1 MKIGAL
7 SLFGLLCGLLL
18 AEAILA
24 LAVPQLH
31 RRPRAWQFD
40 SELGWRH
47 VPGVRGRLVS
57 PEFDVEYRINSR
69 GFRDSETDPS
79 QARGKRLV
87 LLGDSFAEGWGVEI
101 EQAVSERLE
110 ERLSTG
116 GVPGEVF
123 NFGMAGFGTDQQLL
137 LFERHRRAYAPD
149 IVLLLFYGNDLW
161 NNALDRGIGVE
172 RGFKPRFVL
181 GPANSLRL
189 TGVPVRR
196 TRYWDFDAQLPLDQR
211 VLRYAFEHW
220 HLAALLDKA
229 FSQEVPAAQRRDF
242 YLGLYGTGAAA
253 ERFEKAWRTT
263 ARLLLELDT
272 RVRRADARLLLVYV
286 PAIVQIER
294 EDWQAKISRFGL
306 HEEEYALDK
315 PNRRLAA
322 AAAEHGIPFLDL
334 SPAFLASA
342 VTETLFHRDSHWN
355 AAGHALAADT
365 IAEFLYEQSWLR

>member
-7 SLFGLLCGLLL
+7 ALSGLLCGLLL

-47 VPGVRGRLVS
+47 VPGAHGRLVS

-69 GFRDSETDPS
+69 GLRDSENDPS
-79 QARGKRLV
+79 EARGKRLV

-101 EQAVSERLE
+101 GQAVSEQLE
-110 ERLSTG
+110 ERLSSG

-123 NFGMAGFGTDQQLL
+123 NFGVAGYGTDQQLL
-137 LFERHRRAYAPD
+137 LFERHWRQYAPD

-161 NNALDRGIGVE
+161 NNALDRGIGIE
-172 RGFKPRFVL
+172 RGFKPRFVP
-181 GPANSLRL
+181 GPGNSLRL

-196 TRYWDFDAQLPLDQR
+196 SPYWDFDAQLPFDQR
-211 VLRYAFEHW
+211 LSRYAFEHW
-220 HLAALLDKA
+220 HLAALLHKA

-272 RVRRADARLLLVYV
+272 RVRGAGARLLLVYV

-294 EDWQAKISRFGL
+294 EDWQAKVSRFGL
-306 HEEEYALDK
+306 LEEEYALDK

-322 AAAEHGIPFLDL
+322 AAAGHGITFLDL
-334 SPAFLASA
+334 SPAFLAAA

-365 IAEFLYEQSWLR
+365 IAEFLRRQSWLR

>member
-1 MKIGAL
+1 MKTGAL

-47 VPGVRGRLVS
+47 VPGATGRLVS

-69 GFRDSETDPS
+69 GLRDSETDPS
-79 QARGKRLV
+79 EMRGKRLV

-101 EQAVSERLE
+101 GQAVSEQLE
-110 ERLSTG
+110 ERLSAG

-123 NFGMAGFGTDQQLL
+123 NLGVAGYGTDQQLL
-137 LFERHRRAYAPD
+137 LFERHRRAYAPE

-161 NNALDRGIGVE
+161 NNALDRGIGIE

-181 GPANSLRL
+181 GPGNSLRL

-196 TRYWDFDAQLPLDQR
+196 TRYWDFDAQLPLDRR
-211 VLRYAFEHW
+211 VSRYAFEHW
-220 HLAALLDKA
+220 HLAALLRKA

-272 RVRRADARLLLVYV
+272 RVRGAGARLLLVYV

-294 EDWQAKISRFGL
+294 EDWQAKVSRFGL
-306 HEEEYALDK
+306 LEEEYALDK

-342 VTETLFHRDSHWN
+342 LTETLFHRDSHWN

-365 IAEFLYEQSWLR
+365 IAGFLHEQSWLR